1 MIQLK
6 WVRSPIIFRAMHLDS
21 FRKFR
26 WVKEE
31 RIEKKTRGEMNL
43 YRQIVCTM
51 IQLKWVRSPIILRAM
66 HLDSFRKFR
75 LVKEERIEKK
85 MRGEMNL

>member
-1 MIQLK
+1 MYNDTMIQLK

-43 YRQIVCTM
+43 YRQIVYNDARVLYHLQGGM
-51 IQLKWVRSPIILRAM
+51 EGSNNWKGVSNLKEVSL
-66 HLDSFRKFR
+66 
-75 LVKEERIEKK
+75 
-85 MRGEMNL
+85 